1 MRYFLTYYYWSFFFQ
16 SLQVPQ
22 NKEVF
27 SMGLCPLWIPG
38 EKERKAFL
46 LDLSTIFIRN
56 GNYGVMCSLFKQLK
70 ILIDRWYCIRV
81 YQNLGLQSAW
91 ECIL

>member
-1 MRYFLTYYYWSFFFQ
+1 MAL
-16 SLQVPQ
+16 
-22 NKEVF
+22 
-27 SMGLCPLWIPG
+27 GPLWIPG

-56 GNYGVMCSLFKQLK
+56 GNYGVKCSLFKQLK
-70 ILIDRWYCIRV
+70 ILIDRWYYIRV

-91 ECIL
+91 ECILQGLAMYDHHIFLMFYTS